1 MSENMVIETVEIE
14 ESKTEKFVKKAILAT
29 ALLLAL
35 PLYLLILLYTDDPM
49 MRLSEMSGG
58 GSQPLE
64 ITALGGM
71 DFSPVQLK
79 QITST
84 EELLENIVLTV
95 DLQGKKQQAQVY
107 LRACTYEGFTDSSMK
122 SWSKDRR
129 SSEWPDFAFAEIPG
143 LVMPDYR
150 KVYLNFY
157 CNFEERLP
165 YPPVISKLAGP
176 LKYCS
181 MGDGSLML
189 DYTIAVGDEFE
200 VEFLNPEPFALDDE
214 FASVI
219 DQSPYLSL
227 GALNKEKIRKLAE
240 KIAPVKVSIEE
251 GSEINLENI
260 QDPDLRKM
268 LARHDSVLK
277 HQAKDQPEPE
287 TVFLLKK
294 YLETSGTY
302 KPDFTLK
309 QETHPVEE
317 FLFTNLKGHCQLF
330 AAGFVALCRARGV
343 PARVGAGYST
353 SYRKDNKFV
362 VTSAMAHAWPEILTR
377 KGWKIVDIKPLKSE
391 MPPMVSADV
400 KFPTDDQ
407 LRQLS
412 EEKVRQAAAKGG
424 KDQKN
429 SGVKGQDAL
438 DRGPLP
444 RNKNNADHRGFSS
457 SEKPGSIIKN
467 EAREKEYLEKI
478 RNNNIKKVLRF
489 ILYSLAISIFILLV
503 YKYAEDFFKWLIKM
517 LKKSD
522 EEEIEK
528 EREQKQ
534 ANEDF
539 NKLVENLDYA
549 ELTGKDLAEIFAS
562 FTRIMAA
569 RSRFAREEHETANEY
584 LSRLCLELNLRPAEG
599 QLAATFLESEVY
611 GERKV
616 DSENVIKF
624 CVILKSILAKT

>member
-1 MSENMVIETVEIE
+1 MSENMVIETLEIE
-14 ESKTEKFVKKAILAT
+14 ESKTEKFVKKAILVT
-29 ALLLAL
+29 ALLLAV
-35 PLYLLILLYTDDPM
+35 PLYFLILLYTDDPL
-49 MRLSEMSGG
+49 MRMGEMG
-58 GSQPLE
+58 GSSQQLE
-64 ITALGGM
+64 ITALGDM
-71 DFSPVQLK
+71 DFSPVTLK

-95 DLQGKKQQAQVY
+95 DLQGKKQQPQVY
-107 LRACTYEGFTDSSMK
+107 LRACTFEAFTDSSMK
-122 SWSKDRR
+122 SWSKNSR

-150 KVYLNFY
+150 KAYLNFY
-157 CNFEERLP
+157 RNFEERLP
-165 YPPVISKLAGP
+165 HPPVISKLAGP
-176 LKYCS
+176 LKYCP

-214 FASVI
+214 FASVSN
-219 DQSPYLSL
+219 QSPYLSL
-227 GALNKEKIRKLAE
+227 GALNNEKMRELAE

-260 QDPDLRKM
+260 QNPDLRKM

-277 HQAKDQPEPE
+277 RQDKEQPKPE
-287 TVFLLKK
+287 IVFLLKK
-294 YLETSGTY
+294 YLETTKTY
-302 KPDFTLK
+302 KPDFSLK
-309 QETHPVEE
+309 QDIHPVEE
-317 FLFTNLKGHCQLF
+317 FLFTNAQGHCQLF
-330 AAGFVALCRARGV
+330 AAGFVALCRARGI

-353 SYRKDNKFV
+353 SYQKDNRFV
-362 VTSAMAHAWPEILTR
+362 VTSAMAHAWPEILTK

-391 MPPMVSADV
+391 MPPVVRADV

-429 SGVKGQDAL
+429 TGVKDQDAL

-444 RNKNNADHRGFSS
+444 RNKNNADNRGFSS
-457 SEKPGSIIKN
+457 SDKPGSIIKS
-467 EAREKEYLEKI
+467 EARETEYLEKI
-478 RNNNIKKVLRF
+478 RNNNIKKLIRF
-489 ILYSLAISIFILLV
+489 ILYALMIGLFILMV

-528 EREQKQ
+528 EHEQKQ
-534 ANEDF
+534 ATEEF
-539 NKLVENLDYA
+539 NKLVESLDFA

-584 LSRLCLELNLRPAEG
+584 LSRLCLELNLRPTEG

-624 CVILKSILAKT
+624 CAILKSILAKT